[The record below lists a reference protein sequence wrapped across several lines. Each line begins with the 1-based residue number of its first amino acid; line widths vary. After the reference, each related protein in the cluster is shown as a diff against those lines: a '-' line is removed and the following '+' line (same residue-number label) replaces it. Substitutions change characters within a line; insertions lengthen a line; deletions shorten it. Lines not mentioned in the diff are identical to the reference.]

1 MVNKTKTLFLVLIVN
16 FIICLLSGSQ
26 GLLAKTKKEPSRE
39 IKQIYNELKLKINQ
53 LEKKTAHPQNLKNA
67 ERKIKVLSSLIDH
80 IQPEIKP
87 ETGNSRTKVE
97 LTPNTRALIEKKRNL
112 QTEIHT
118 ADFPLEA
125 LKEKLAELLEE
136 KESLEAEY
144 LLAQIETLILSE
156 ATSAL
161 NKEEII
167 IQGKIELGRPDDIS
181 IILSLGRSMPATA
194 FCEVYLNDVFI
205 RRQHWKIGSKEEFE
219 IKITSSD
226 KVKPLKGLNDIMI
239 ILNTTYQNDDIVLQA
254 PGFRDNPLTI
264 FNQSKITAR
273 TLLSTNFELKPK
285 KQKKQETIAKEEK
298 EEVAKESIKKDP
310 IDNNL

>member
-53 LEKKTAHPQNLKNA
+53 LEKKTTHPQNLKNA